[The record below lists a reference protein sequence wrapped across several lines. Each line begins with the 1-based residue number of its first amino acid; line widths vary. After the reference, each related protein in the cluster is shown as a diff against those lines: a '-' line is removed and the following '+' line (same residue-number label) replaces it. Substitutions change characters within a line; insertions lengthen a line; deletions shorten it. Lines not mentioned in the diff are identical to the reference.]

1 MEWDA
6 NTEESE
12 RLCISDWTPQLANAR
27 RRDDLQAQLAPMP
40 TPEVTHYLP
49 EPMGFP
55 TGSDI
60 GN

>member
-1 MEWDA
+1 MEWNA
-6 NTEESE
+6 NPIESE
-12 RLCISDWTPQLANAR
+12 RLCISEWTPKLANAR
-27 RRDDLQAQLAPMP
+27 RRADLQAQLAPMP
-40 TPEVTHYLP
+40 TPEVIHYLP

>member
-1 MEWDA
+1 MEWIA
-6 NTEESE
+6 KPIESE
-12 RLCISDWTPQLANAR
+12 RLCISEWTPQLADAAR
-27 RRDDLQAQLAPMP
+27 RADFQAQLAPIL

-49 EPMGFP
+49 EPMDFP